1 MTTTALVFQNTEF
14 SIVARNNQ
22 PWLRLPQIG
31 AALGYAQ
38 SHKVQKVYDRHAD
51 EFTDSMTAL
60 VKIPDLLPQ
69 TGATG
74 QMREVRVFSL
84 RGAHLLAMLSRTA
97 VAKEFRKWVLDILD
111 KEIEKT
117 MPFSVGIHDS
127 LTKEQADSLRDMVKR
142 NADKLE
148 KPYQGAFCVKAWAK
162 LKAHFKCGYRDI
174 PRGEYTTAL
183 SILSRHIVDY
193 GLELEAPKTSELT
206 TSELTKEYVAMC
218 HRKAV
223 TAGNSISSAILQML
237 LEGKSEEL
245 DIEAFRITFAG
256 GTPWVSRLPMLR

>member
-1 MTTTALVFQNTEF
+1 MLNG
-14 SIVARNNQ
+14 
-22 PWLRLPQIG
+22 WLFGVDANRV
-31 AALGYAQ
+31 
-38 SHKVQKVYDRHAD
+38 S
-51 EFTDSMTAL
+51 E
-60 VKIPDLLPQ
+60 
-69 TGATG
+69 
-74 QMREVRVFSL
+74 EVRPKLIEYQRECF
-84 RGAHLLAMLSRTA
+84 
-97 VAKEFRKWVLDILD
+97 KVLYSYWNNGIA
-111 KEIEKT
+111 EN
-117 MPFSVGIHDS
+117 PRQFSVGIHDS

-206 TSELTKEYVAMC
+206 KEYVAMC

-223 TAGNSISSAILQML
+223 TAGNAISSAILQML

>member
-1 MTTTALVFQNTEF
+1 MTTTELVFQNTEF
-14 SIVARNNQ
+14 SIVDRNNQ
-22 PWLRLPQIG
+22 PWLRSPQI
-31 AALGYAQ
+31 AEALGYSQANRIAD
-38 SHKVQKVYDRHAD
+38 VYSRHAD
-51 EFTDSMTAL
+51 EFTDSMTAI
-60 VKIPDLLPQ
+60 VKLPTMGGDQ
-69 TGATG
+69 ET
-74 QMREVRVFSL
+74 RIFSL

-142 NADKLE
+142 NADKLQ

-206 TSELTKEYVAMC
+206 KEYVAMC

-223 TAGNSISSAILQML
+223 TAGNAISSAILQML